1 MSLDRDIKIKS
12 VKDLDQIYYLLLNL
26 KKVSNDYPECPMKL
40 IDRTFKKGKLTTEFI
55 NQLSHKASKTSPH
68 KFLSL
73 ILRESLL
80 WLNIF
85 TFSKFVKVT
94 IREIKISQRL

>member
-1 MSLDRDIKIKS
+1 
-12 VKDLDQIYYLLLNL
+12 
-26 KKVSNDYPECPMKL
+26 MKL
-40 IDRTFKKGKLTTEFI
+40 IDRTFKKGKLTNEFTD
-55 NQLSHKASKTSPH
+55 QLSHKASKKSPH
-68 KFLSL
+68 KFSNL

-94 IREIKISQRL
+94 IRETKISQRF